1 MWKFVLL
8 VCLYIANYMSCDI
21 LFAATGIDDIHNHR
35 WNSQH

>member
-1 MWKFVLL
+1 
-8 VCLYIANYMSCDI
+8 MSCDI